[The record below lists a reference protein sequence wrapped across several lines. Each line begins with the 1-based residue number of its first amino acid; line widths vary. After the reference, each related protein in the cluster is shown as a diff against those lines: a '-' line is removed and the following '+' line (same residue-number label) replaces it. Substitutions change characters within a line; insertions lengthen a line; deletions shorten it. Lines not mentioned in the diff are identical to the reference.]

1 MGNLRTGTTVRYE
14 GCVGTIIA
22 SALPPARRIGG
33 ELRLLGE
40 PTITILFAD
49 GTAPSREVTVPH
61 SSWDQVEIIE
71 PDTQ

>member
-1 MGNLRTGTTVRYE
+1 MGSLSTGATVCYD

-22 SALPPARRIGG
+22 SAFPPARRIGG

-49 GTAPSREVTVPH
+49 GTAPPREVTLAQ

-71 PDTQ
+71 PDAQ